1 MEPSLKINKN
11 AEQLKISIISGASA
25 LIAHIVSG
33 VLYPLELLKIR
44 LQGRGTLN

>member
-1 MEPSLKINKN
+1 MEQSLKINKN

-33 VLYPLELLKIR
+33 VLYPLELLKIKI
-44 LQGRGTLN
+44 QGIETIN